1 MARIP
6 NITGVFGGTVTL
18 GCNYSGAFYPMGGE
32 TGIYGNLNAI
42 PGFTSHYSFN
52 ASRCSSIYSES
63 ANTVTPLS
71 LSTKFIIS
79 YV

>member
-1 MARIP
+1 MAVLLV
-6 NITGVFGGTVTL
+6 N
-18 GCNYSGAFYPMGGE
+18 MGDDR
-32 TGIYGNLNAI
+32 GIYGGNLNAT